1 MLNAK
6 RVSFY
11 GSRMASVKET
21 RSHQGEARR
30 SMREAVRRAHIRA
43 QVRALLAAT
52 HVCAAHL

>member
-11 GSRMASVKET
+11 GSRMAGVKKT

-30 SMREAVRRAHIRA
+30 TTREAVRRAHIRA
-43 QVRALLAAT
+43 RVRPALAAT